1 MIRKRPVMLAVGVG
15 VWISAVSLFL
25 AVDLAGGKDDTKRPG
40 VFLNSS
46 TINGYQFDYYLL
58 HLKDRNTH
66 HLMVY
71 INGLKRESSKK
82 NKVGFLVVGPDG
94 SKQKMMAMGMKGA
107 FGADMNFRKKGLYTV
122 KTKALIGGKKL
133 FDKFTYT
140 IR

>member
-1 MIRKRPVMLAVGVG
+1 MFVMGIV
-15 VWISAVSLFL
+15 VWISAVSLFF
-25 AVDLAGGKDDTKRPG
+25 AVDLVGGKDNTKRPG

-58 HLKDRNTH
+58 HFKDRNTH

-71 INGLKRESSKK
+71 INGLKGESTKK
-82 NKVGFLVVGPDG
+82 TKVGFLVVGSDG

-107 FGADMNFRKKGLYTV
+107 FGADMDFQKKGLYTV